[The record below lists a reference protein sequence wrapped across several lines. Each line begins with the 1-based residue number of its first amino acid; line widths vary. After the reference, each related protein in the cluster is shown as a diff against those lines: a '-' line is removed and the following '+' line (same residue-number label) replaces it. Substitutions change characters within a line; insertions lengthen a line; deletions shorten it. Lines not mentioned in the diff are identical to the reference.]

1 MAGLVLVL
9 HLRVTEGGGTVGAPV
24 DDAAQMCIRDR
35 DKAPPFVKVTKG
47 GAFLREQIDKVM
59 FIILL

>member
-1 MAGLVLVL
+1 
-9 HLRVTEGGGTVGAPV
+9 
-24 DDAAQMCIRDR
+24 MCQLLASLPTGDHRESEESRIKRL
-35 DKAPPFVKVTKG
+35 PFVKVTKG